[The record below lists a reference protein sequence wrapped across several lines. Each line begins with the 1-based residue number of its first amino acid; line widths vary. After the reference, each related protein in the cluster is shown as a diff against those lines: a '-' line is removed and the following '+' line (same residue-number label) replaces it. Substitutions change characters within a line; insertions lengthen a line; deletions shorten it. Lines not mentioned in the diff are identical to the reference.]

1 MAKRKKKMSFD
12 EEFTRRALANAQRL
26 REYGEGKLDR
36 ERSEQSK
43 RSG

>member
-1 MAKRKKKMSFD
+1 MAKRKKKTIAD

-36 ERSEQSK
+36 ERREQNKKSA
-43 RSG
+43 